1 MSALL
6 ELHMSMYV
14 CYFYELNKISKA
26 ILGQTNG
33 SQEEIPKIIYDE
45 EKALE
50 KNWKV
55 HVWQFTQL
63 NSAIGYFSIFS
74 LMILLSHPRL
84 KHKEKKERWISGG
97 RVMVSD
103 GGDGRVESGGGGVV
117 MAWPSLG
124 RMIFR

>member
-45 EKALE
+45 DKALE
-50 KNWKV
+50 V
-55 HVWQFTQL
+55 
-63 NSAIGYFSIFS
+63 I
-74 LMILLSHPRL
+74 
-84 KHKEKKERWISGG
+84 
-97 RVMVSD
+97 
-103 GGDGRVESGGGGVV
+103 
-117 MAWPSLG
+117 
-124 RMIFR
+124 